1 MKNILNRIKDF
12 TKIVELFYVATSN
25 QKKEVHLAV
34 AKDLIYLPDNEH
46 VVFKSWFCKKT
57 IENIFENPNISIA
70 IYDAKTDTGYQIVGR
85 AVSKNVVAVLNGY
98 SPQLERVEKE
108 YPQEEYQLKIKIINI
123 MDLHRVAHSDKYL
136 LHN

>member
-1 MKNILNRIKDF
+1 MENILNRIRDF
-12 TKIVELFYVATSN
+12 SKKVELFYVATSN

-34 AKDLIYLPDNEH
+34 AKDLIFLPDNEH
-46 VVFKSWFCKKT
+46 VAFKSWFCKKT

-70 IYDAKTDTGYQIVGR
+70 IYDAKTDTGYQVVGR
-85 AVSKNVVAVLNGY
+85 TVSKNVVAVLDGY
-98 SPQLERVEKE
+98 SPRLEKVERE

-123 MDLHRVAHSDKYL
+123 MDLHRVVHSDKYL